1 MFWWC
6 WNADDDD
13 MEWCGENRSSM
24 FLRFAVSLGCAWG
37 CLMSPLVD
45 RFILKRQKDKKAK
58 KTKISW
64 RTCVENHKA
73 ILLKTNINVTIMIS
87 SSSSHRHLLNK
98 VILEMV
104 DFYAGTLLILALAS
118 IEIMAMNWIYGTG
131 TIARYLHRLLLH
143 CHPHHPYHP
152 HHQGHQLHA
161 GYQAGP
167 LLVDLL
173 GVPLPSVAP
182 PPPHLCPGHPGHHH
196 RGHPHHR
203 RQNLCIVEQSW
214 SSTSQGF
221 C

>member
-1 MFWWC
+1 MF
-6 WNADDDD
+6 
-13 MEWCGENRSSM
+13 S
-24 FLRFAVSLGCAWG
+24 RFAVSLGCAWG

-87 SSSSHRHLLNK
+87 TSSSHRHFVNK

-131 TIARYLHRLLLH
+131 TIARYLHRLFLH
-143 CHPHHPYHP
+143 
-152 HHQGHQLHA
+152 
-161 GYQAGP
+161 
-167 LLVDLL
+167 
-173 GVPLPSVAP
+173 LPSSP
-182 PPPHLCPGHPGHHH
+182 
-196 RGHPHHR
+196 
-203 RQNLCIVEQSW
+203 
-214 SSTSQGF
+214 
-221 C
+221 

>member
-1 MFWWC
+1 MMMTWSDVERIDHQCFQGLLCHWAVLGVALCHPWWT
-6 WNADDDD
+6 
-13 MEWCGENRSSM
+13 GSS
-24 FLRFAVSLGCAWG
+24 L
-37 CLMSPLVD
+37 
-45 RFILKRQKDKKAK
+45 KDKKAK

-143 CHPHHPYHP
+143 
-152 HHQGHQLHA
+152 
-161 GYQAGP
+161 
-167 LLVDLL
+167 
-173 GVPLPSVAP
+173 LPSSP
-182 PPPHLCPGHPGHHH
+182 
-196 RGHPHHR
+196 
-203 RQNLCIVEQSW
+203 
-214 SSTSQGF
+214 
-221 C
+221 